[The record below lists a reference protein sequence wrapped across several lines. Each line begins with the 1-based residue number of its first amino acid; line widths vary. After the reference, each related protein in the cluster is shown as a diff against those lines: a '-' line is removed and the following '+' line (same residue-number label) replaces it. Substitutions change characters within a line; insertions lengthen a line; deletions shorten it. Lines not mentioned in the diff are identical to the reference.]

1 MTTNSTMTSVATL
14 RSVFGPAQDQWSF
27 LSPIAASLIS
37 AIWVQHWVVVAA
49 AGEEIVQRAWS
60 WLISLYR
67 KWSGTEEEPE
77 PEQVVF
83 NVDDKNGTIVETL
96 ERGRITVQML
106 AVTPFSH
113 RQRAI
118 EVGWPNPVQYGQSF
132 DCHDH
137 GNSSTGALYDDI
149 LPAIETLAKFPDGTN
164 CNALPNGC
172 YLQACAG
179 TAGIFLCNRSPDQ
192 YVQIQCRYMEKIAR
206 EVYRNYIGLHQD
218 QRTVLDFCR
227 RTTPIVTMTAP
238 KGREYTGNSFRKKE
252 FATAGGDDMW
262 SLQIN
267 RTERC
272 YADQSRP
279 REFNDVFIQLGKP

>member
-1 MTTNSTMTSVATL
+1 MASVATL
-14 RSVFGPAQDQWSF
+14 RSTADPIQDRWS
-27 LSPIAASLIS
+27 LSTSAVVASLFS
-37 AIWVQHWVVVAA
+37 AICVQHWFFVAA
-49 AGEEIVQRAWS
+49 IADSLNDAILQRIWVWMS
-60 WLISLYR
+60 WLY
-67 KWSGTEEEPE
+67 WTWGDPE
-77 PEQVVF
+77 RGDPEQVIF
-83 NVDDKNGTIVETL
+83 NVDDENGTIIETL
-96 ERGRITVQML
+96 ERGHIKVRML
-106 AVTPFSH
+106 SVTPFSH
-113 RQRAI
+113 RQRAV
-118 EVGWPNPVQYGQSF
+118 EVGMPNPIQYGQSF

-137 GNSSTGALYDDI
+137 GNSSSGALYDDI
-149 LPAIETLAKFPDGTN
+149 SRAIETLAKFPEGSN

-179 TAGIFLCNRSPDQ
+179 TAGIFLCNKSPDQ

-206 EVYRNYIGLHQD
+206 EVYTNYIGLHQD

-227 RTTPIVTMTAP
+227 RATPIEGMTGP

-279 REFNDVFIQLGKP
+279 RDFDDEFIKLDRR